1 MSVVKMAANIAGV
14 YVTELKQIADER
26 GAVLHMLRCDSSDF
40 TQFGECYF
48 SEVLPSV
55 IKAWKRH
62 REQTQNLAVPVG
74 CIRLVIYDDRD
85 NSVTRGKIEILQLGR
100 PDAYYRVRIPPNLWY
115 GFTCTSDV
123 PALLANCSD
132 LPHDPSDCE
141 IIEMDDKSIPYSW
154 SSGINCNIGE

>member
-1 MSVVKMAANIAGV
+1 MKIKLSIDGV
-14 YVTELKQIADER
+14 FITKLDQITDER
-26 GAVLHMLRCDSSDF
+26 GTLLHMLRCDAVEF
-40 TQFGECYF
+40 TKFGECYF
-48 SEVLPSV
+48 SEVLPSA

-74 CIRLVIYDDRD
+74 CIRLVIYDDRE

-100 PDAYYRVRIPPNLWY
+100 PDAYYRVCIPPNLWY
-115 GFTCTSDV
+115 GFTCISDA

-154 SSGINCNIGE
+154 SSDINCNIGE